1 MQKILA
7 VTSITSRFQTTIPQ
21 DVREHL
27 KITEKDKVLWI
38 LESDK
43 IIVKKA

>member
-1 MQKILA
+1 MTKILA

-21 DVREHL
+21 DVRELL

-38 LESDK
+38 YENDK
-43 IIVKKA
+43 IVVKKA